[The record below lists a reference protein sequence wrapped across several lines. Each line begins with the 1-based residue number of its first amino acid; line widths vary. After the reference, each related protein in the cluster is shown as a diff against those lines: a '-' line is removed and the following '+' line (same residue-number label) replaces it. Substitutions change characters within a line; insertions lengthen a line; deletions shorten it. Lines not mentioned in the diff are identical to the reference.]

1 MPGPEARPKKGAAG
15 FAAGSGGRSGLR
27 AEARRGARLARA
39 QEPPAGARG
48 LRCSGRARA
57 GTAGHARLQEGGGAR
72 EEAGLSEGGVASAR
86 AALKPVSAGRAPP
99 EAPQPSIEL
108 SIPCAQPLEAPPA
121 IV

>member
-1 MPGPEARPKKGAAG
+1 M
-15 FAAGSGGRSGLR
+15 
-27 AEARRGARLARA
+27 
-39 QEPPAGARG
+39 
-48 LRCSGRARA
+48 

-86 AALKPVSAGRAPP
+86 AALKPVSAGRAPS
-99 EAPQPSIEL
+99 EAAQPSIEL

>member
-39 QEPPAGARG
+39 QEPPAGAGG
-48 LRCSGRARA
+48 LRCSGR
-57 GTAGHARLQEGGGAR
+57 ARLQEGGGAR